1 MLLDEVRFQQ
11 FKFGIVE
18 KLQVKDLEINSLS
31 NTVISLS
38 FEIKP
43 LILGPSEPIV
53 EGVKPIKKG
62 LNISWR
68 TDVTS
73 KQEKYIVVYTRNDTK
88 QSVNIETTEK
98 VAQLRELYP
107 GAEYKIQVRKDNIF
121 YFIVTVMNW
130 GNMNAWMLI
139 THYLSKQNKIDSR
152 LVP

>member
-1 MLLDEVRFQQ
+1 M
-11 FKFGIVE
+11 
-18 KLQVKDLEINSLS
+18 
-31 NTVISLS
+31 
-38 FEIKP
+38 KP

-107 GAEYKIQVRKDNIF
+107 GAEYKIQVRKDYIF
-121 YFIVTVMNW
+121 YFIVTVMN
-130 GNMNAWMLI
+130 
-139 THYLSKQNKIDSR
+139 
-152 LVP
+152 